1 MRARSSLEAP
11 SLCRKTVLVTLAALA
26 VVYMAFFA
34 YLETR
39 NPLTVNARVPK
50 KKKEFVFPLS
60 RYLMNSFVRQG
71 TVFFLFDTEI
81 KEFEISVPGSEPT
94 GGPEKGT
101 AGGPSGRE
109 EILPVLRSAGGDK
122 FRLAAREDMM
132 NWVVRC
138 APGDAQPVLN
148 VRIVLAP
155 RLSARLLIFQTLLA
169 FCFLAGIFSLGVLA
183 AGAFSGKAGWVD
195 SGIRDFMSSFFAV
208 CVIFWAYFAVRPAAL
223 LSLLKRMSALFP
235 DILLTNLA
243 LALPLAGLYL
253 FFKKAR
259 IRLVYLPLIL
269 GILYAAFWPDYR
281 LDLCGD
287 ADQWANL
294 ILPDIKHLYFA
305 EFLSFGSAKG
315 VYAVLKGFFP
325 GLPPHAA
332 LTVTGK
338 LAGTGFLFSIY
349 ALARAFAPA
358 ARDRQMLFMLL
369 ASGLTLNVFF
379 LGYPEFAYYPLPFLV
394 LSALFSLKYLEPGG
408 GMTPLILAAVFLA
421 LAGLSHGSAFSC
433 LPAILAL
440 PLLKHGGLFRREK
453 RLSILAGCAG
463 VLLAVFLIVF
473 LALQL
478 SSLLGF
484 VNDFQNYKGGGDDD
498 RLVEFLPPRSAGAA
512 GSVFLEIRYL
522 GMRGWAIITA
532 LPVLLLIMAVK
543 AARRETF
550 SNLDRVLFLMGAC
563 QAIFLFTWSFDLG
576 FRDFD
581 LYIVPLTFPA
591 LLLIKKALEGLNL
604 ETSTL
609 GGLAA
614 VFLFALTG
622 HWGTVLLITSP
633 LRF

>member
-1 MRARSSLEAP
+1 M
-11 SLCRKTVLVTLAALA
+11 TLAALA

-39 NPLTVNARVPK
+39 APLTVNARVTK

-71 TVFFLFDTEI
+71 TVFFIFDTEI
-81 KEFEISVPGSEPT
+81 KELEISVPGREPARVP
-94 GGPEKGT
+94 GKG
-101 AGGPSGRE
+101 AASRPSRRE
-109 EILPVLRSAGGDK
+109 EILPVFRSSGGDK

-132 NWVVRC
+132 DWVVRC
-138 APGDAQPVLN
+138 LPANARPSLN

-155 RLSARLLIFQTLLA
+155 RLSASVLIFQAMLA
-169 FCFLAGIFSLGVLA
+169 FGFLAGIFSLGVLA
-183 AGAFSGKAGWVD
+183 AGVFSGNAGWVD
-195 SGIRDFMSSFFAV
+195 SGIRDFMRSFLAV
-208 CVIFWAYFAVRPAAL
+208 CVIFWIYLAVRPSAL
-223 LSLLKRMSALFP
+223 LPLLKRMSVSFS
-235 DILLTNLA
+235 DILLMNLA
-243 LALPLAGLYL
+243 LAVPLAGLYL
-253 FFKKAR
+253 LFKKTR
-259 IRLVYLPLIL
+259 IPPAHLPLIL
-269 GILYAAFWPDYR
+269 GVLYSAVRLNYK

-287 ADQWANL
+287 ADQWRNL
-294 ILPDIKHLYFA
+294 ITLNIKNLYFA
-305 EFLSFGSAKG
+305 ELLSFGSAKA
-315 VYAVLKGFFP
+315 VYTVLKGFIP

-338 LAGTGFLFSIY
+338 LAGIAFLFSVY

-358 ARDRQMLFMLL
+358 ARDRQVLFMLL
-369 ASGLTLNVFF
+369 VSGLTLNVFF
-379 LGYPEFAYYPLPFLV
+379 LGYPEFAYFPLPFLI

-408 GMTPLILAAVFLA
+408 GMTPLLLAAVFLS
-421 LAGLSHGSAFSC
+421 LAGLSHGAAFFC
-433 LPAILAL
+433 LPALLVL
-440 PLLKHGGLFRREK
+440 PFLKHGGLLRREK
-453 RLSILAGCAG
+453 RTSILAGCAG
-463 VLLAVFLIVF
+463 VLLVVIFVAL

-484 VNDFQNYKGGGDDD
+484 VHNFQNYKGGGDDD

-512 GSVFLEIRYL
+512 GSVFLEISYL
-522 GMRGWAIITA
+522 GMRGWAIMAA
-532 LPVLLLIMAVK
+532 LPILLLFMAVK
-543 AARRETF
+543 TAWLETL
-550 SNLDRVLFLMGAC
+550 SNLDRILFLMGAC

-581 LYIVPLTFPA
+581 LYIAALTFPA
-591 LLLIKKALEGLNL
+591 LLLIKKSLEALNL

-633 LRF
+633 PRF